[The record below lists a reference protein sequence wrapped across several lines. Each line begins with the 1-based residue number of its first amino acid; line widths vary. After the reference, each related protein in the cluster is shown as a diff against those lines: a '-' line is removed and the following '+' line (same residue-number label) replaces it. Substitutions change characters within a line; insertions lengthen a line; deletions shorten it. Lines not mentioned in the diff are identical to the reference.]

1 MKKKLLAW
9 RTTAVLTTAVTLVA
23 GAAALAPAAS
33 VAKSA
38 TKCANKSV
46 KIKTESTPPET
57 FSIPVRAITVEG
69 GVSCATAYK
78 VIAGS
83 VTGHP
88 LAGWKTAV
96 GKFKAPEGL
105 VPEIA
110 VKGSKKI
117 KFAVQGG

>member
-9 RTTAVLTTAVTLVA
+9 RTTAVLTGAVTLVA
-23 GAAALAPAAS
+23 GVAALAPAAS
-33 VAKSA
+33 VARSA

-57 FSIPVRAITVEG
+57 FSIPVKAITTEG

-78 VIAGS
+78 VIASGLEGK
-83 VTGHP
+83 TY
-88 LAGWKTAV
+88 AGYKTSI
-96 GKFKAPEGL
+96 GKFEAPEGL

>member
-9 RTTAVLTTAVTLVA
+9 RTTAVLTGAVTLVA
-23 GAAALAPAAS
+23 GVAALAPAAS

-38 TKCANKSV
+38 TKCANKSI
-46 KIKTESTPPET
+46 KIKTESTPPQT
-57 FSIPVRAITVEG
+57 LSVPVKAITTEG

-78 VIAGS
+78 VIAGAVS
-83 VTGHP
+83 GHP
-88 LAGWKTAV
+88 VAGYKTAI
-96 GKFKAPEGL
+96 GKFEAPEGL